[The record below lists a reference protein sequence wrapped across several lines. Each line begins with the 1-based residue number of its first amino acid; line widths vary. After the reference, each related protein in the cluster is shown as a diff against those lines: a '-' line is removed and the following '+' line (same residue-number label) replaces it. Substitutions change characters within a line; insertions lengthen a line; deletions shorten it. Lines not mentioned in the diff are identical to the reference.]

1 MTVLSLVVQ
10 NHANTLNMDTNA
22 INALVANACLCT
34 ASFASMLHMWAQFD
48 HILHDI
54 LPEEEGLPIQFT
66 PAKHPRIDQL
76 SDPEA
81 KKMTGFYHSQLRR
94 LYTQFDLD
102 GYLAGIGETKV
113 PLYTGSF
120 NNNGVALRYMIHPE
134 EVFLFML

>member
-1 MTVLSLVVQ
+1 MHTCWGWTQIACGYSTLMTVLLLVVQ

-76 SDPEA
+76 SA
-81 KKMTGFYHSQLRR
+81 RCCR
-94 LYTQFDLD
+94 
-102 GYLAGIGETKV
+102 AGPTTLV
-113 PLYTGSF
+113 S
-120 NNNGVALRYMIHPE
+120 H
-134 EVFLFML
+134 